1 MKVYYLNKHLMC
13 EHYQGNSPVGF
24 RVVREKKGEVRHTAP
39 SRTAM
44 LFLLEGTLR
53 VEGKRFPDFTVHDNQ
68 MFPMPAGVDNS
79 IRFMEDS
86 LLLVLYFIDS
96 KFKFC
101 HNIITDEM
109 IENAPQRD
117 DWLFALDMIKPM
129 IVLARQ
135 TADYVMDGLLCCDI
149 QLSKQREFT
158 AVMQAYYPK
167 DDLAPF
173 LAPLY
178 GVDLSFQDTI
188 IAMSHTYPSIDEMA
202 EKVCMSRPTFI
213 RHFKRCFGETPKV
226 WVSKVKGEALF
237 KALLN
242 TSDTMEQ
249 IAIQFKFSSVQRLS
263 TFCKETLG
271 GTPGEI
277 RNGVVK
283 PEQAL

>member
-24 RVVREKKGEVRHTAP
+24 RVVQEKKGVVAHTAA

-44 LFLLEGTLR
+44 IFMLEGALH
-53 VEGKRFPDFTVHDNQ
+53 VEGKRFPGFTVHANQ
-68 MFPMPAGVDNS
+68 MFPMPAGVDNT
-79 IRFMEDS
+79 IRFVEDS
-86 LLLVLYFIDS
+86 LALVLYFIDS

-109 IENAPQRD
+109 IKNAPKRA
-117 DWLFALDMIKPM
+117 DWLFALDMIKPV

-149 QLSKQREFT
+149 QLIKQREFT
-158 AVMQAYYPK
+158 AVMQAYYSK
-167 DDLAPF
+167 DELVPF

-178 GVDLSFQDTI
+178 GVDLTFQDTI
-188 IAMSHTYPSIDEMA
+188 IAMSRTYPSIDEMA

-213 RHFKRCFGETPKV
+213 RHFKRCFGETPKA

-242 TSDTMEQ
+242 TSDTLEQ
-249 IAIQFKFSSVQRLS
+249 IANQFKFSSVQRLS

-271 GTPGEI
+271 GTPSEI

>member
-24 RVVREKKGEVRHTAP
+24 RVIREKKGVVAHTAA

-44 LFLLEGTLR
+44 IFLLEGALH
-53 VEGKRFPDFTVHDNQ
+53 VEGKRFPGFTVHANQ
-68 MFPMPAGVDNS
+68 MFPMPAGVDNT
-79 IRFMEDS
+79 IRFVEDS
-86 LLLVLYFIDS
+86 LALVLYFIDS

-101 HNIITDEM
+101 HNIITDEI
-109 IENAPQRD
+109 IENAPKRD
-117 DWLFALDMIKPM
+117 DWLFALDMIKPVV
-129 IVLARQ
+129 VLAQQ

-158 AVMQAYYPK
+158 AVMQAYYSK

-213 RHFKRCFGETPKV
+213 RHFKRCFGETPKA

-249 IAIQFKFSSVQRLS
+249 IANEFKFSSVQRLS

-271 GTPGEI
+271 GTPSEI

>member
-1 MKVYYLNKHLMC
+1 
-13 EHYQGNSPVGF
+13 
-24 RVVREKKGEVRHTAP
+24 
-39 SRTAM
+39 
-44 LFLLEGTLR
+44 
-53 VEGKRFPDFTVHDNQ
+53 
-68 MFPMPAGVDNS
+68 
-79 IRFMEDS
+79 
-86 LLLVLYFIDS
+86 
-96 KFKFC
+96 
-101 HNIITDEM
+101 M
-109 IENAPQRD
+109 IKNAPKRE
-117 DWLFALDMIKPM
+117 DWLFALDMIKPVV
-129 IVLARQ
+129 VLAQQ

-158 AVMQAYYPK
+158 AVMQAYYSK

-213 RHFKRCFGETPKV
+213 RHFKRCFGETPKA

-242 TSDTMEQ
+242 TSDTMDQ
-249 IAIQFKFSSVQRLS
+249 IANQFKFSSVQRLS

-271 GTPGEI
+271 GTPSEI

>member
-13 EHYQGNSPVGF
+13 EHYQGISPVGF
-24 RVVREKKGEVRHTAP
+24 RVIREKKGVVAHTAA

-44 LFLLEGTLR
+44 IFLLEGALH
-53 VEGKRFPDFTVHDNQ
+53 VEGKRFPGFTVHANQ

-86 LLLVLYFIDS
+86 LALVLYFIDS

-109 IENAPQRD
+109 IKNAPKRA
-117 DWLFALDMIKPM
+117 DWLFALDMIKPV

-149 QLSKQREFT
+149 QLIKQREFT

-167 DDLAPF
+167 DELVQF
-173 LAPLY
+173 LVPLY
-178 GVDLSFQDTI
+178 GVDLTFQDTI
-188 IAMSHTYPSIDEMA
+188 IAMSRTYPSIDEMA

-213 RHFKRCFGETPKV
+213 RHFKQCFGETPKA

-237 KALLN
+237 KALR
-242 TSDTMEQ
+242 DTNDTLEE
-249 IAIQFKFSSVQRLS
+249 IANQFKFSSVQRLS

-271 GTPGEI
+271 GTPSEI
-277 RNGVVK
+277 RNGEVK
-283 PEQAL
+283 PEHAI

>member
-1 MKVYYLNKHLMC
+1 MC
-13 EHYQGNSPVGF
+13 EHYQKNSPVGF
-24 RVVREKKGEVRHTAP
+24 RVVREKKGVVAHTAP

-44 LFLLEGTLR
+44 IFLLEGALH
-53 VEGKRFPDFTVHDNQ
+53 VEGKRFPSFTVHANQ

-79 IRFMEDS
+79 IRFMEDC
-86 LLLVLYFIDS
+86 LALVLYFIDS

-109 IENAPQRD
+109 IENAPKRD

-158 AVMQAYYPK
+158 AVMQAYYSK

-213 RHFKRCFGETPKV
+213 RHFKQCFGETPKA

-237 KALLN
+237 KALR
-242 TSDTMEQ
+242 DTNDTLEE
-249 IAIQFKFSSVQRLS
+249 IANQFKFSSVQRLS

-271 GTPGEI
+271 GTPSEI
-277 RNGVVK
+277 RNGEVK
-283 PEQAL
+283 PEHAL